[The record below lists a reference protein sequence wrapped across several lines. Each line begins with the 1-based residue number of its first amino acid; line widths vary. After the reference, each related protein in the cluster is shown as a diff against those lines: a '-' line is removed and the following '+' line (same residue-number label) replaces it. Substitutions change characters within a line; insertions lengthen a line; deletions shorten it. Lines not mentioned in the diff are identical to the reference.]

1 MTWLAAATAF
11 LVPLILTPRLLYYY
25 DITPKVALVI
35 LAAALALAAAC
46 FELDSWI
53 AFARSRWGRR
63 YLIAAA
69 GCIVTSGIAAW
80 RSAEHD
86 LAWYGS
92 NWRRMGAL
100 TECATVLAAVWIAQ
114 RAARSQ
120 RDLVM
125 LLRATCWA
133 GLLAALYGIAQYF
146 GWDPI
151 LPRAAYAVGEGV
163 FEIVRPPG
171 TLGHSD
177 YFAAFLI
184 WPVFAGWVVSAAER
198 ARAWRWVGSIAAVA
212 SSIAILLSGSR
223 GALLG
228 LACGAAVRMLLKRPA
243 WRSLAAVASIAMAAL
258 AGFYF
263 SPAGERLRARVH
275 WIEED
280 PVGGARLL
288 LWRDSLTMAA
298 QKPLIGVGPDAFSA
312 EFPKFESTALARAYP
327 DFYHETPHNL
337 LLDVL
342 TSVGVLGLLALA
354 AVAFAAIA
362 GGLQAR
368 RSNLPEVLAFLPGL
382 AATLAAHQFAVWIA
396 PTALY
401 FYIGAGVLAGAG
413 AEAAPIR
420 RIAPVWRGLALIG
433 GLAGAVLLATLAYR
447 MVAED
452 GMLAKVQRR
461 LDTGD
466 LAGAARA
473 YMAASQRPDAGVT
486 ADLYFSRRWSKV
498 AMASSAPMAKIYYS
512 QIAAGAASRAT
523 HQPEQAPNAWYNLSV
538 LAAARNDAAGT
549 EYALRQAVAAA
560 PNWYKPHWTLARLLA
575 AEGRSAEAVAE
586 AGRAVELN
594 GGKDAEVASTL
605 AQILRSAA
613 AQVLRSG
620 ETRP

>member
-1 MTWLAAATAF
+1 MAFPAAAVAF
-11 LVPLILTPRLLYYY
+11 LAPLILTPRLLYYY
-25 DITPKVALVI
+25 DITPKVAILM

-46 FELDSWI
+46 FELDSWS
-53 AFARSRWGRR
+53 AFARSRWGRW
-63 YLIAAA
+63 YLVAAA
-69 GCIVTSGIAAW
+69 GSVVISGIAAW

-100 TECATVLAAVWIAQ
+100 TEFATVLAAVWIAQ

-120 RDLVM
+120 RDLAM

-133 GLLAALYGIAQYF
+133 GLLASLYGIAQYL

-151 LPRAAYAVGEGV
+151 LPRDAYAVGEGV

-177 YFAAFLI
+177 YFAAFLV
-184 WPVFAGWVVSAAER
+184 WPVFAGWALSAAER
-198 ARAWRWVGSIAAVA
+198 TAGWRWLGLTSAVAGSIAIV
-212 SSIAILLSGSR
+212 LSGSR

-228 LACGAAVRMLLKRPA
+228 LACGVAVRMLLKRPA
-243 WRSLAAVASIAMAAL
+243 WRSVAAVASIAIAAF
-258 AGFYF
+258 AGFYI

-288 LWRDSLTMAA
+288 LWRDSLSMAA
-298 QKPLIGVGPDAFSA
+298 QRPLIGVGPDAFSA
-312 EFPKFESTALARAYP
+312 EFPKFESAALARAYP
-327 DFYHETPHNL
+327 DFYHESPHNL
-337 LLDVL
+337 PLDVL
-342 TSVGVLGLLALA
+342 TGEGVLGLLALA
-354 AVAFAAIA
+354 AVIFAAIA

-368 RSNLPEVLAFLPGL
+368 RSNLPVALAFLPGL

-396 PTALY
+396 PTAFY

-413 AEAAPIR
+413 CLKSHKEPSPVR
-420 RIAPVWRGLALIG
+420 RIAPVWRGVALIG
-433 GLAGAVLLATLAYR
+433 GLAGAVLLAAFAYR
-447 MVAED
+447 LVAED

-461 LDTGD
+461 LDAGD
-466 LAGAARA
+466 LTGAARA
-473 YMAASQRPDAGVT
+473 YMAALQRPDAGVT

-498 AMASSAPMAKIYYS
+498 GMDSSAAMAKIYYS

-549 EYALRQAVAAA
+549 EYALRQAIATA

-586 AGRAVELN
+586 AGRAIELN
-594 GGKDAEVASTL
+594 GGKDGEVASTL
-605 AQILRSAA
+605 AQ
-613 AQVLRSG
+613 VLRSG
-620 ETRP
+620 EPRP

>member
-1 MTWLAAATAF
+1 MTLLAAAVAF

-25 DITPKVALVI
+25 DITPKVAILM
-35 LAAALALAAAC
+35 LAAALGLAAAA

-53 AFARSRWGRR
+53 AFARSRWGRW
-63 YLIAAA
+63 YLIASA
-69 GCIVTSGIAAW
+69 GCVLVSGIAAW
-80 RSAEHD
+80 HSAEHD

-100 TECATVLAAVWIAQ
+100 TECATVLAAMWIAQ

-120 RDLVM
+120 RDLAM
-125 LLRATCWA
+125 LLRATCLA
-133 GLLAALYGIAQYF
+133 GLLSSLYGIAQYL

-151 LPRAAYAVGEGV
+151 LPRDAYAVGEGV

-177 YFAAFLI
+177 YFAAFLV
-184 WPVFAGWVVSAAER
+184 WPVFAGWALSAAER
-198 ARAWRWVGSIAAVA
+198 GTSWERWLGSSSAVA
-212 SSIAILLSGSR
+212 GSIAILLSGSR

-228 LACGAAVRMLLKRPA
+228 LACGVAVRMLLKRPA
-243 WRSLAAVASIAMAAL
+243 WRSVAAVVTIAIAAF
-258 AGFYF
+258 AGFYI

-280 PVGGARLL
+280 PAGGARLL

-298 QKPLIGVGPDAFSA
+298 QKPLTGVGPDAFSA
-312 EFPKFESTALARAYP
+312 EFPKFESVALARAYP
-327 DFYHETPHNL
+327 DFYHESPHNL

-342 TSVGVLGLLALA
+342 TGEGVLGLLALA
-354 AVAFAAIA
+354 AVVFAAIA

-368 RSNLPEVLAFLPGL
+368 RSNLMAALAFLPGL
-382 AATLAAHQFAVWIA
+382 AATLVASQFAVWIA
-396 PTALY
+396 PTAFY
-401 FYIGAGVLAGAG
+401 FYLGAGVLAGAG
-413 AEAAPIR
+413 VEVSSVR
-420 RIAPVWRGLALIG
+420 GVAPVRRGVALVG

-447 MVAED
+447 LVAED
-452 GMLAKVQRR
+452 GMLSRVQRR
-461 LDTGD
+461 LDAGD
-466 LAGAARA
+466 LTGAARA
-473 YMAASQRPDAGVT
+473 YRAALQRPDAGVT

-498 AMASSAPMAKIYYS
+498 AMASNAAMAKIYYS
-512 QIAAGAASRAT
+512 QIAAGAASRAV

-575 AEGRSAEAVAE
+575 AEGRSPEAVAE
-586 AGRAVELN
+586 AGCAIELN
-594 GGKDAEVASTL
+594 GGKDGEVASTL
-605 AQILRSAA
+605 AQVLRSAE
-613 AQVLRSG
+613 S
-620 ETRP
+620 RP